1 MASIFG
7 HLSTLLASLPSA
19 LLTVALST
27 YLTIFSA
34 STLASTKA
42 VVSPPEIEEII
53 VTGLKQRPLLDLPRS
68 ATVITA
74 KDIALSGARNITD
87 LLAQQAN
94 VVSKSFS
101 GNSKFTSIDI
111 RGSGDTSVS
120 NILILVDGISINAP
134 DLSGPDF
141 SILALSQ
148 IKRIEIIRGGNSV
161 RYGSGASHGVINILT
176 LEADEGLRG
185 LIKFDGGSFNT
196 QSQQATVSIADKNQ
210 SLMVFTRQSTSDG
223 YRQHNKID
231 GQDFLLNY
239 HADISNRWS
248 INTKSYIHNDSY
260 ELPGGLDRNMLAT
273 GLADRQDG
281 SIQRGAEGE
290 TEDKSQ
296 LIKATFQASNTLKI
310 SSTLHYRERNNQ
322 FIFGENFSS
331 TESHN
336 LDKITQRS
344 LLGEIIA
351 EWHSPNDIS
360 FVTAGYEKNNGDYSR
375 TNGGQRKINGEI
387 NSGRLSGE
395 AYFFYS
401 TIRVKNNLTLGIG
414 HRKGISTNLLK
425 QEKLVSDE
433 TSTLCDSTT
442 QSTGLPPPF
451 DVITFVSN
459 CPLIISQLNHNE
471 NHWKNEAHEANLVY
485 GINASTNLYTS
496 YAETFRNPNIDELAL
511 SPPDLA
517 PQSADRYEVG
527 IKHATQ
533 RFAIDIGY
541 FHFRSNQEI
550 LFRSSNNSF
559 GMNTNSSSLIT
570 RQGGELQLRVLLND
584 SLEFNGNVGYNDA
597 ISDLKSRIPLVPFIT
612 AAANL
617 SWQPTPSINSRISIR
632 HTGAREDGNSNL
644 NNIGITIY
652 EKLASHTVID
662 TSIRFSQAIG
672 SSTQDARTLLF
683 SLGINNLFNKKYSD
697 IAYSNSIYPAPTRNI
712 FGSISYAF

>member
-1 MASIFG
+1 MASAFG
-7 HLSTLLASLPSA
+7 YLAALLAA
-19 LLTVALST
+19 TLTI
-27 YLTIFSA
+27 YLTTFSA
-34 STLASTKA
+34 STLASTNA
-42 VVSPPEIEEII
+42 TVNPPEIEEII
-53 VTGLKQRPLLDLPRS
+53 ITGLKQRPLLDLPRS

-74 KDIALSGARNITD
+74 KDIALSGARNITE

-94 VVSKSFS
+94 IVSKSFS

-176 LEADEGLRG
+176 LEADEGLKG
-185 LIKFDGGSFNT
+185 LIKLDGGSFNT

-210 SLMVFTRQSTSDG
+210 SLTAFTRRSASDG
-223 YRQHNKID
+223 YRQHNKMD
-231 GQDFLLNY
+231 GQDFLLSY
-239 HADISNRWS
+239 HANVSDRWS

-260 ELPGGLDRNMLAT
+260 ELPGGLDRNMLAS
-273 GLADRQDG
+273 GLADRRDG
-281 SIQRGAEGE
+281 SIQSGAEGE

-296 LIKATFQASNTLKI
+296 LIKASFQASNALKI
-310 SSTLHYRERNNQ
+310 SSTLHYRERKNQ
-322 FIFGENFSS
+322 FIFGESFSS
-331 TESHN
+331 TENQN

-344 LLGEIIA
+344 LLGEIVA

-375 TNGGQRKINGEI
+375 TNGGQQKINGEI
-387 NSGRLSGE
+387 NSGKLSGE
-395 AYFFYS
+395 GYFIYS
-401 TIRVKNNLTLGIG
+401 TIIVKNNLTLGFG
-414 HRKGISTNLLK
+414 HRKGVSTKLLK
-425 QEKLVSDE
+425 QDKLVNDE
-433 TSTLCDSTT
+433 TSTLCESTT
-442 QSTGLPPPF
+442 QSTGMAPPF
-451 DVITFVSN
+451 DVITFKSN

-471 NHWKNEAHEANLVY
+471 SRWKNEAYEANLVY
-485 GINASTNLYTS
+485 AINASTNLYTS

-517 PQSADRYEVG
+517 PQTADRYEAG

-559 GMNTNSSSLIT
+559 GINTNSSSLIT
-570 RQGGELQLRVLLND
+570 RQGGELQLRVLLSD
-584 SLEFNGNVGYNDA
+584 SLEFNGNAGYNDA
-597 ISDLKSRIPLVPFIT
+597 ISDLKSRIPLAPFIT

-617 SWQPTPSINSRISIR
+617 SWQPTPSINTRISIR
-632 HTGAREDGNSNL
+632 HTGAREDGNSHL
-644 NNIGITIY
+644 NNMGITTY
-652 EKLASHTVID
+652 QKLASHTVVD
-662 TSIRFSQAIG
+662 ASIRFSQAIE

-712 FGSISYAF
+712 FGSVSYAF